1 MDRALL
7 GYAHLMVDLGGCL
20 LNWIESGRVR
30 RQGVQFGGGIADHLR
45 HRYGR
50 MRSEITHD
58 HHVAWLKCG
67 SEQLLDVGAEA
78 FVIDGTIQDAR
89 SNQTIMAE
97 GTQESQRAPVAM
109 RRKCAAAL
117 PYGPQATQG
126 VQIWLAGTPA
136 LPPSPDVG
144 TGLSR
149 AKAVSP
155 DAA

>member
-1 MDRALL
+1 
-7 GYAHLMVDLGGCL
+7 
-20 LNWIESGRVR
+20 
-30 RQGVQFGGGIADHLR
+30 
-45 HRYGR
+45 

-126 VQIWLAGTPA
+126 VQIWLAGTPE